1 MRTREQ
7 ILEAVLD
14 CGVIAIVRLQD
25 GDRLLETAEAVYA
38 GGIRAIEFT
47 LNTPG
52 ALEAIE
58 TCRDAM
64 GDAIIGAGTVLS
76 AQDAEAALDAGAE
89 IIVSPDT
96 KAEVIE
102 ATHRRGAVAIP
113 GAYTPTEIARAM
125 DLGADLIK
133 LFPAKGLG
141 PDYVREILAPLENAR
156 LVPTGGVTVDNVRAY
171 IEAGAAA
178 LAVGGGIVNNALVAS
193 GDFDAITHN
202 ARAYREAVQ
211 HARDSEAWR

>member
-7 ILEAVLD
+7 ILETVVD
-14 CGVIAIVRLQD
+14 GGVIAIIRLHD
-25 GDRLLETAEAVYA
+25 GVHLRETAEAVYA
-38 GGIRAIEFT
+38 GGIRVIEFT

-52 ALEAIE
+52 ALGAIE

-96 KAEVIE
+96 KSDVVE
-102 ATHRRGAVAIP
+102 AAHRRSVVAIP

-193 GDFDAITHN
+193 GDYDAITRN
-202 ARAYREAVQ
+202 ARAFREAIE
-211 HARDSEAWR
+211 HARELEA

>member
-1 MRTREQ
+1 MRSREK

-14 CGVIAIVRLQD
+14 CGVIAIIRLQD
-25 GDRLLETAEAVYA
+25 GEHLCETAEAVYA

-52 ALEAIE
+52 ALEAIQ

-76 AQDAEAALDAGAE
+76 ALDAEAAIDAGAE

-102 ATHRRGAVAIP
+102 VAHRRGAVAVP

-125 DLGADLIK
+125 ELGADLIK

-141 PDYVREILAPLENAR
+141 PDYVREVLAPLENAR
-156 LVPTGGVTVDNVRAY
+156 LVPTGGVTVDNAGAY
-171 IEAGAAA
+171 LKAGAAA

-193 GDFDAITHN
+193 GDFDAIARN
-202 ARAYREAVQ
+202 ARAFREAVR
-211 HARDSEAWR
+211 HARELEA

>member
-14 CGVIAIVRLQD
+14 CGVIAIVRLKD
-25 GDRLLETAEAVYA
+25 GGRLRETAEAVYA
-38 GGIRAIEFT
+38 GGVRTIEFT

-52 ALEAIE
+52 ALEAIQS
-58 TCRDAM
+58 CRDAM
-64 GDAIIGAGTVLS
+64 RDAIIGAGTVLT

-89 IIVSPDT
+89 IVVSPGT
-96 KAEVIE
+96 NAEVIE
-102 ATHRRGAVAIP
+102 AAHRRGAVAIP

-125 DLGADLIK
+125 ELGADLIK

-141 PDYVREILAPLENAR
+141 PDYVREVLAPLEDAR
-156 LVPTGGVTVDNVRAY
+156 LVPTGGVTVDNAGAY
-171 IEAGAAA
+171 LEAGAAA

-193 GDFDAITHN
+193 QDFDAITCN
-202 ARAYREAVQ
+202 ARAFREAVQ
-211 HARDSEAWR
+211 RAREMEA